1 MNLELFIARRVH
13 GGSGKN
19 DMSRPAVIIATT
31 GIALGIAVMLLS
43 VAIVIGFKHQIR
55 DKVIAFGSHIQISN
69 YDNNQSYETKA
80 ITVSDSLLQELRNTP
95 NVRHTQRY
103 ATKPGIIKTEND
115 VQGIILKGIDQNF
128 DWEFYRPN
136 IIEGDTITPSQ
147 AAAEDDF
154 LPPPAS
160 KEALISQYLSRLL
173 NLKVG
178 DTFFIYFVQEEGI
191 RARKLTVKGIYCTNF
206 EEYDKQFI
214 LADIKQIQQINN
226 WNDQQASGIE
236 ILVDDYSKLDETTDK
251 LYFKTA
257 NRMSA
262 DQETLL
268 PRNIEELNP
277 QIFSWLGML
286 DINVVII
293 LTLMLT
299 VASFNMIS
307 GLLIIILE
315 KTNMIGILKALG
327 AKNWNIRKIFLY
339 QSAFLIG
346 KGLLWG
352 NVIGLALILIQ
363 YYTNIIPLDPETY
376 YVSYVPVELNL
387 WYILAINAGTFILSL
402 LILIIP
408 SMVIAKISPA
418 KSIKFE

>member
-1 MNLELFIARRVH
+1 MNLELFIARKVH
-13 GGSGKN
+13 NGSGKN
-19 DMSRPAVIIATT
+19 NMSRPAVIIATT

-55 DKVIAFGSHIQISN
+55 DKVIAFGSHIQVSN
-69 YDNNQSYETKA
+69 YDNNQTYETKA

-115 VQGIILKGIDQNF
+115 VQGIILKGIDPNF

-136 IIEGDTITPSQ
+136 IIEGDTITPSKET
-147 AAAEDDF
+147 AEDDF

-178 DTFFIYFVQEEGI
+178 DTFFIYFVQEDGI
-191 RARKLTVKGIYCTNF
+191 RARKLTVKGIYCTNV

-226 WNDQQASGIE
+226 WNEQQASGIE

-251 LYFKTA
+251 IYFKTA
-257 NRMSA
+257 NKISENG
-262 DQETLL
+262 ETLL

-277 QIFSWLGML
+277 QIFSWLSML

-352 NVIGLALILIQ
+352 
-363 YYTNIIPLDPETY
+363 
-376 YVSYVPVELNL
+376 
-387 WYILAINAGTFILSL
+387 
-402 LILIIP
+402 
-408 SMVIAKISPA
+408 
-418 KSIKFE
+418 

>member
-1 MNLELFIARRVH
+1 M
-13 GGSGKN
+13 
-19 DMSRPAVIIATT
+19 
-31 GIALGIAVMLLS
+31 
-43 VAIVIGFKHQIR
+43 
-55 DKVIAFGSHIQISN
+55 
-69 YDNNQSYETKA
+69 
-80 ITVSDSLLQELRNTP
+80 
-95 NVRHTQRY
+95 
-103 ATKPGIIKTEND
+103 
-115 VQGIILKGIDQNF
+115 
-128 DWEFYRPN
+128 
-136 IIEGDTITPSQ
+136 
-147 AAAEDDF
+147 
-154 LPPPAS
+154 
-160 KEALISQYLSRLL
+160 
-173 NLKVG
+173 
-178 DTFFIYFVQEEGI
+178 
-191 RARKLTVKGIYCTNF
+191 KGIYCTNF